1 MLAALVVLAMGGA
14 IAGAGVGDAPAERE
28 AAPAQAEVQA
38 AKQRIAAGGAITA
51 RGRQLFAD
59 EGCDRCHSIAAI
71 GAGGKLGPRLDRLD
85 EDAKDIAES
94 IADPRDETVDG
105 YPEKLMP
112 TDYARRMDD
121 EEIQALAAFVAAAS
135 GDKADDGGRGRD
147 RRAPGRGRERN
158 RGPGRRGPGRGGHD

>member
-1 MLAALVVLAMGGA
+1 MRSVLAALVVLVMGGA
-14 IAGAGVGDAPAERE
+14 IAGAGMGEAPAERE

-38 AKQRIAAGGAITA
+38 AKQRIAAGGAMTA
-51 RGRQLFAD
+51 RGGQLFAG
-59 EGCDRCHSIAAI
+59 EGCDRCHAIAAV
-71 GAGGKLGPRLDRLD
+71 GAGGRLGPRLDRLD
-85 EDAKDIAES
+85 DDAEDIAES

-135 GDKADDGGRGRD
+135 GGKADDRGHGRGH
-147 RRAPGRGRERN
+147 
-158 RGPGRRGPGRGGHD
+158 GRGGRD